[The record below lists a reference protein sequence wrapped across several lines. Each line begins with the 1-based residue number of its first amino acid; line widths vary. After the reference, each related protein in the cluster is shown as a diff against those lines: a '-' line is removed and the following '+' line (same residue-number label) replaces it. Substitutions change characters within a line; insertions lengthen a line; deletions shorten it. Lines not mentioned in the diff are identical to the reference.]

1 MLAKITIAD
10 YMAKHIVTLKKET
23 DVLTAIK
30 QLLSHKITS
39 APVLDENGHL
49 LGIFSEKDC
58 MKIALET
65 AYNEG
70 QVGMVSD
77 YMATD
82 TVTVNADA
90 SVIDLAEKFKN
101 SSIRS
106 YPVYDDREL
115 VGMISRADVL
125 KALVTIL

>member
-39 APVLDENGHL
+39 APVLNENGHL

-58 MKIALET
+58 MKVALET

-70 QVGMVSD
+70 QVGAVAE

-90 SVIDLAEKFKN
+90 SIIDLAEKFEN

-115 VGMISRADVL
+115 VGMISRTDVL

>member
-1 MLAKITIAD
+1 
-10 YMAKHIVTLKKET
+10 MAKHIVTLKKET

-58 MKIALET
+58 MKVALET
-65 AYNEG
+65 AYNKG
-70 QVGMVSD
+70 QVGSVTD

-82 TVTVNADA
+82 TVTVNANA
-90 SVIDLAEKFKN
+90 SIIDLAEKFEN

>member
-10 YMAKHIVTLKKET
+10 YMAKHIITLKKDT

-58 MKIALET
+58 MEVALET

-70 QVGMVSD
+70 QVGSVTD

-82 TVTVNADA
+82 TVTVNANA

>member
-58 MKIALET
+58 MKVALET
-65 AYNEG
+65 VYNEG
-70 QVGMVSD
+70 PIANVAE

-101 SSIRS
+101 SSTRS

-125 KALVTIL
+125 RALVTIL